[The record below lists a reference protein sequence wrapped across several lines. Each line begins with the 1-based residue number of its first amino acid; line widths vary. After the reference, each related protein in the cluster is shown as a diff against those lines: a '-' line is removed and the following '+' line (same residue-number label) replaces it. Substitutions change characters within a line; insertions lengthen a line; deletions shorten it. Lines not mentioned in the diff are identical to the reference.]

1 MADTEISEKTEL
13 NSGDFKINDNSSLDQ
28 EHPSTKEDIY
38 MKEEDLEESKG
49 SPLQQ
54 PLSSSMN
61 GDSTRRDRDAS
72 VTRARSRSHRH
83 SSSLSR
89 SRSRGDKRRNSRR
102 HRRRSYSRDSDS
114 RSRSRT
120 RRGRERSRDR
130 SGSRD
135 RDVSRGRRRSRRD
148 QPAPSHVLG
157 VFNLSLKTRERDL
170 QQIFEQYG
178 KVNQVMIVYD
188 HRTDRSRGF
197 GFVYMDSVED
207 ATLAKD
213 KTNGMLLNSRN
224 MRVDYSLTQRAH
236 TPTPGEYMGDRRHHI
251 RPAIA
256 GVAVAVIGRVV
267 VVGLVLGGSPAV
279 LAAPEDLGADR
290 GDLEVIRAN
299 LVSV

>member
-1 MADTEISEKTEL
+1 MADTELKISEKTEL
-13 NSGDFKINDNSSLDQ
+13 NSGDYKINDNSSLDQ
-28 EHPSTKEDIY
+28 EHPSTKEDSY
-38 MKEEDLEESKG
+38 MKEDLEESKG

-72 VTRARSRSHRH
+72 VTRARSRSHRQ
-83 SSSLSR
+83 SSSASR

-120 RRGRERSRDR
+120 RRDRDRSRERSR
-130 SGSRD
+130 SREL
-135 RDVSRGRRRSRRD
+135 SRGRRRSRRD

-236 TPTPGEYMGDRRHHI
+236 TPTPGEYMGDRRGGGGGGGG
-251 RPAIA
+251 
-256 GVAVAVIGRVV
+256 GVAVVVIDLAV
-267 VVGLVLGGSPAV
+267 VVGLVLEGSPAV
-279 LAAPEDLGADR
+279 LAATEDLGADQ

-299 LVSV
+299 L